1 MIGSD
6 AGGTTAGIDSI
17 CIGSSAI
24 ASDPRTI
31 AIGDRAEATGN
42 FSASFGLL
50 AKSTAQY
57 GVSIGYNANTTAQ
70 SAYLIHSDNTV
81 CTNST
86 ANSFGVGFDADT
98 TPTILLA
105 KSADSYLNGTGN
117 LGLWTTSEF
126 GSGTKVLGIANATTV
141 PTTNPTGGGI
151 LYVEAGALKY
161 RGSSGTVTTIANA

>member
-105 KSADSYLNGTGN
+105 KSADSYLNGTGSFLVGTN
-117 LGLWTTSEF
+117 TYAGSAKMYVNGNTQIDGGLDVNGLFNVS
-126 GSGTKVLGIANATTV
+126 
-141 PTTNPTGGGI
+141 PTGF
-151 LYVEAGALKY
+151 AN
-161 RGSSGTVTTIANA
+161 TIDVNSIGKKK